1 MPGDRQLEVTP
12 EGVSGTTVRFRVRLS
27 RGNRAEVTTNIQ
39 AQSGHPAV
47 IGGPR
52 HGDGVLIIIVWGHP
66 NP

>member
-1 MPGDRQLEVTP
+1 M
-12 EGVSGTTVRFRVRLS
+12 RFRVRLS

-66 NP
+66 IP